1 MRELTKKGKEATN
14 LDLWTDFRTVA
25 ERFDR
30 QRIASES
37 GLAFL
42 FTEGALVDAIC
53 CASMQLL
60 HALLASRVVLG
71 WQGLCIMSKQNDM
84 DRV

>member
-1 MRELTKKGKEATN
+1 MLRLLWFYQMRELSRKGSEPTN
-14 LDLWTDFRTVA
+14 LEAWSDFRSVA

-42 FTEGALVDAIC
+42 FTEGALVDAIR
-53 CASMQLL
+53 S
-60 HALLASRVVLG
+60 G
-71 WQGLCIMSKQNDM
+71 KW
-84 DRV
+84 

>member
-1 MRELTKKGKEATN
+1 MRELTRKGKEATN
-14 LDLWTDFRTVA
+14 LELWTDFRSVA

-42 FTEGALVDAIC
+42 FTEGALVDAI
-53 CASMQLL
+53 
-60 HALLASRVVLG
+60 RTG
-71 WQGLCIMSKQNDM
+71 KW
-84 DRV
+84 